1 MDENLNKRI
10 KHRIGKEREQ
20 QRNGRKKPL
29 KHVKRPL
36 THKSKNK
43 NMLEKILS
51 LKFREMVYREVRD
64 PFYEISFDIRYLTV
78 QLNEDLNT
86 TRHTTLKVLYITTPY
101 NCKNSTD
108 N

>member
-1 MDENLNKRI
+1 MDENLNKGI

-43 NMLEKILS
+43 NMLEKFFHLNS
-51 LKFREMVYREVRD
+51 GKWFTEKCATLFMKFRL
-64 PFYEISFDIRYLTV
+64 I
-78 QLNEDLNT
+78 
-86 TRHTTLKVLYITTPY
+86 
-101 NCKNSTD
+101 
-108 N
+108 